1 MVIRR
6 PATRAIGVTHATRGW
21 PSTQT
26 VQHPH
31 CPCGLQP
38 SEAIAEDLEQ
48 RGVVSL
54 DLDVAPVEGE
64 ANQLKLWPQPQV
76 REALGL
82 VIAKPDCSS
91 PSL

>member
-1 MVIRR
+1 VAVD
-6 PATRAIGVTHATRGW
+6 PDRAASALALRAAAVFGGADA
-21 PSTQT
+21 
-26 VQHPH
+26 
-31 CPCGLQP
+31 
-38 SEAIAEDLEQ
+38 EAIAENLEQ
-48 RGVVSL
+48 RDVVGL

-64 ANQLKLWPQPQV
+64 SNQLKLWPQPQV

>member
-1 MVIRR
+1 VAVDPDRAAPALTLRAAAILRR
-6 PATRAIGVTHATRGW
+6 AHA
-21 PSTQT
+21 
-26 VQHPH
+26 
-31 CPCGLQP
+31 
-38 SEAIAEDLEQ
+38 EAIAQNVEQ
-48 RGVVSL
+48 GSVVSL

-82 VIAKPDCSS
+82 VMAKPDCSS